1 MERFVSYFFRN
12 CLLFGE
18 FLLVYRVVQGERTVG
33 HTARHIRDFKI
44 DCYRGL
50 RDLELQDL
58 NEINILTGN
67 NNSGKTSVLELISTL
82 RGPLSI
88 STWIKLCRMA
98 RNGSYYTGVLNLF
111 PVDLNQMLICFSS
124 NTDSEF
130 IHIIFKAEIQ
140 EIRLLENDINKINGL
155 EYRAGT
161 AIGDGYIDVKR
172 LHLEMKKTVGK
183 VQKYDLYDF
192 QTRVSMEESSE
203 KIFPTEYVA
212 PSAHVDGSILLDEV
226 LESPVLYKDMMR
238 ILHEFDDSIM
248 NITKSGNSAEYMV
261 LSEKHDK
268 AMPLSVYGDGM
279 KKALVLLAA
288 AVKAKDGI
296 LLLDEFETAI
306 HTSAMNNIFAWIL
319 YSAQKLNV
327 QVFLSS
333 HSLEAIDKVLKCAP
347 GLQDKI
353 NLYTLYNKEGRNL
366 VRKMS
371 CKEAIQAQ
379 DDWGVELR

>member
-50 RDLELQDL
+50 RNLELQDL

-82 RGPLSI
+82 RSPLSI

-226 LESPVLYKDMMR
+226 LETPALYKDMMH

-327 QVFLSS
+327 QIFLSS

-347 GLQDKI
+347 DLQDKI